1 MHTVWTNNLKD
12 PIEKE
17 QFEASYHGSETVL
30 NRLAEL
36 IDDMLDGLERSTEGL
51 KQYQSPNWAQET
63 AHKNGMASAYKAVK
77 ELVTIKDQ

>member
-1 MHTVWTNNLKD
+1 MHTVWTSHLKD

-17 QFEASYHGSETVL
+17 QFEASYHSSERVL
-30 NRLAEL
+30 KRLNELLEDKLAE
-36 IDDMLDGLERSTEGL
+36 IERSSEGL
-51 KQYQSPNWAQET
+51 KQYQTPNWGYET

>member
-1 MHTVWTNNLKD
+1 MHTEWTSNLKD

-17 QFEASYHGSETVL
+17 QFEASYHGAERVL
-30 NRLAEL
+30 KRLATMIEGKL
-36 IDDMLDGLERSTEGL
+36 EAIDRSYDGMR
-51 KQYQSPNWAQET
+51 QYQSPNWAVET